1 MLCGV
6 KCLNE
11 TILEACK
18 ELVDDAKSCC
28 ADLVFKEV
36 CLEILARAR
45 HVLDDAE
52 FQSLTAYVAE
62 KMKEKTKISPR
73 VLPQNPLR

>member
-1 MLCGV
+1 LS
-6 KCLNE
+6 E

-18 ELVDDAKSCC
+18 ELVDDAKACC

-45 HVLDDAE
+45 HVLNNSDFE
-52 FQSLTAYVAE
+52 KLTAYVSE
-62 KMKEKTKISPR
+62 RMKEKTKITPTQAAPKSS
-73 VLPQNPLR
+73 VQHF

>member
-1 MLCGV
+1 LS
-6 KCLNE
+6 E

-18 ELVDDAKSCC
+18 ELVDDAKTCC

-45 HVLDDAE
+45 HVLDDSE
-52 FQSLTAYVAE
+52 FQNLTAYVAE
-62 KMKEKTKISPR
+62 KMKEKTKIPPQTI
-73 VLPQNPLR
+73 PQNRIS

>member
-1 MLCGV
+1 MSQV
-6 KCLNE
+6 
-11 TILEACK
+11 ILQACK

-45 HVLDDAE
+45 HVLNDADFE
-52 FQSLTAYVAE
+52 ALTSYVAE
-62 KMKEKTKISPR
+62 KMKEKPRIRHPPAIATK
-73 VLPQNPLR
+73 